1 MGLAKRMWEEEQ
13 ARVYE
18 TSSDTVCADCFD
30 DPGIKAFIQDH
41 LEATECSVCGQSSDC
56 EIAAPADDVFQFL
69 VQKIGNHYEDA
80 NDTAPWNSREGG
92 FMVHT
97 YSMYD
102 LIYSEYPDIAP
113 SETLDWVY
121 AHMKDDVAY
130 CDRDWQILNPSEGM
144 QFGWDRFAETVKH
157 ATRFLFFPKPVEDD
171 EDRGEPYFVRPEE
184 MLEQLGEA
192 IRECGLIRTIPAGT
206 RIFRARGHEEGAGYI
221 QAKELGPPPVEFA
234 KTAGRMNAP
243 GIVVFYGAYDKETAS
258 AEATGTHDHLT
269 VAEFE
274 ILSDLAIV
282 DLTDLPRI
290 PSIFEPGPRDSLLF
304 LRHFTQE
311 VSRPF
316 EPDAE
321 IHIEYT
327 PTQVVSEFVR
337 HRLTDGKNTAVRGLV
352 YESAKRPETRNLTL
366 FITSQDVEGVETKDW
381 LKKEP
386 VLRLVSVEEITAT
399 QASKAAE

>member
-1 MGLAKRMWEEEQ
+1 
-13 ARVYE
+13 
-18 TSSDTVCADCFD
+18 
-30 DPGIKAFIQDH
+30 
-41 LEATECSVCGQSSDC
+41 
-56 EIAAPADDVFQFL
+56 
-69 VQKIGNHYEDA
+69 
-80 NDTAPWNSREGG
+80 
-92 FMVHT
+92 
-97 YSMYD
+97 
-102 LIYSEYPDIAP
+102 
-113 SETLDWVY
+113 
-121 AHMKDDVAY
+121 MKDDVAY

-144 QFGWDRFAETVKH
+144 KFGWDRFAETVKH
-157 ATRFLFFPKPVEDD
+157 ATRFLFFPRPAEDD

-184 MLEQLGEA
+184 MLEQLGGA
-192 IRECGLIRTIPAGT
+192 IRECGLVRTIPAGT
-206 RIFRARGHEEGAGYI
+206 RIFRARGHEEGAGYT

-243 GIVVFYGAYDKETAS
+243 GIVVFYGAYDKETAA

-316 EPDAE
+316 QPDAE

-337 HRLTDGKNTAVRGLV
+337 HRLTDAKNNAVRGLV
-352 YESAKRPETRNLTL
+352 YESSKRPETRNLTL
-366 FITSQDVEGVETKDW
+366 FITSRDMKGVETKDW

-386 VLRLVSVEEITAT
+386 VLRLVSVEEIIAT
-399 QASKAAE
+399 QAPKAAE